1 MTITYN
7 GYGYQG
13 EHNSRVLLI
22 SVREEL
28 RSNDIYIEFEKPS
41 GKKLASSKLDLVDG
55 SGYYLLPSELLTD
68 IGYLKIQLV
77 ARDVDYI
84 EKSRIYEYY
93 IAQSINA
100 MDSIESEFEDVLT
113 ELETNKAD
121 DLLYENNLLQLVA
134 NGKPIG
140 NKIEISGCSDIDVL
154 EFQRA
159 LEHISGYVIGYDC
172 SSINEVLK
180 EINKFYAKTK
190 IVVNA
195 VDSVSGESISA
206 SWTVMGATKEED
218 GYYYLI
224 VDGTTWTMM
233 VTCSGYVTQ
242 RIEFVVTDE
251 DAKAGI
257 KEFNV
262 SMVARE

>member
-22 SVREEL
+22 SIDEDL
-28 RSNDIYIEFEKPS
+28 RSNDIYLEFEKPS
-41 GKKLASSKLDLVDG
+41 GKKLVSSKLELVNG
-55 SGYYLLPSELLTD
+55 EGYYLLPSELLTD
-68 IGYLKIQLV
+68 IGYLKMQLV
-77 ARDVDYI
+77 ARDTDYI

-100 MDSIESEFEDVLT
+100 TETIESEFEDALT
-113 ELETNKAD
+113 ELETTKAD
-121 DLLYENNLLQLVA
+121 DLLYENNFLQLVA

-140 NKIEISGCSDIDVL
+140 NKFEISGGSDIDVI
-154 EFQRA
+154 EFQRV
-159 LEHISGYVIGYDC
+159 LEHISNYVIGYDC
-172 SSINEVLK
+172 TSINEVLK
-180 EINKFYAKTK
+180 AINKFYEKAK
-190 IVVNA
+190 IVVNV
-195 VDSVSGESISA
+195 VDSASGESISA

-224 VDGTTWTMM
+224 ADGTTWTMM
-233 VTCSGYVTQ
+233 VTCSGYTTQ
-242 RIEFVVTDE
+242 RIEFVVSDE

-257 KEFNV
+257 K
-262 SMVARE
+262 